1 MWYES
6 VVERLPSGP
15 SINAVLQM
23 RQITA
28 VIAPEHNRIHHDHK
42 NKLKNDEE
50 LLINQMSSHFKKFK
64 GEFDNVAQGDWVKK
78 TKNELDDISKKLKN
92 IQRTEV

>member
-1 MWYES
+1 
-6 VVERLPSGP
+6 
-15 SINAVLQM
+15 M

-28 VIAPEHNRIHHDHK
+28 VIAPEHNRIHHK

-78 TKNELDDISKKLKN
+78 AKNELDDINKKLKN
-92 IQRTEV
+92 IQKTEI

>member
-50 LLINQMSSHFKKFK
+50 LLI
-64 GEFDNVAQGDWVKK
+64 
-78 TKNELDDISKKLKN
+78 
-92 IQRTEV
+92 

>member
-1 MWYES
+1 M
-6 VVERLPSGP
+6 
-15 SINAVLQM
+15 
-23 RQITA
+23 
-28 VIAPEHNRIHHDHK
+28 
-42 NKLKNDEE
+42 KNDEE

-78 TKNELDDISKKLKN
+78 AKNELDDISKKLKN